1 MKEKNFKKISW
12 LNILLDII
20 LVLLVGTFAWM
31 ITEASRGELT
41 EYSGKFLIV
50 DSNVEVKFYALIDGK
65 YVEQGQ
71 DETDEILN
79 LPIAEPG
86 SIQRYRFDITNT
98 KDIPAATKIVF
109 SDITGDIELLK
120 PYIQIDC
127 NNPEIFSYSLDQMLK
142 YDEEKEKYY
151 LDFIDLLNIP
161 PDNTE
166 SIYWSLSLN
175 EEAPNDVQETKL
187 SIGKI
192 MFVYP

>member
-1 MKEKNFKKISW
+1 MEKNKIKKVSW
-12 LNILLDII
+12 LNIMLDII

-31 ITEASRGELT
+31 ITEASRGEIT

-71 DETDEILN
+71 EDTDEILT

-98 KDIPAATKIVF
+98 KEIPATTKIVF

-127 NNPEIFSYSLDQMLK
+127 NNPTIFSYSLEQMLK
-142 YDEEKEKYY
+142 YDEEKETYY
-151 LDFIDLLNIP
+151 IDFIDLLSIEP
-161 PDNTE
+161 ENTE
-166 SIYWSLSLN
+166 SIYWSLTLK
-175 EEAPNDVQETKL
+175 EEAPNEVQETTF